1 MANINNY
8 NHQFSLNNICD
19 VFWPYLNGK
28 IKKFGIEA
36 DILTNYPTDR
46 LELVVSYNGEA
57 NISILI
63 SRFELE
69 NNSIGQWTYLIH
81 DRINKAI
88 TKIMPPS
95 NNAFVTEY
103 EEIMQAQDII
113 DKIQT

>member
-8 NHQFSLNNICD
+8 NHQFPLNNIRD

-36 DILTNYPTDR
+36 DILINYPTDR

-57 NISILI
+57 NISILT

-69 NNSIGQWTYLIH
+69 NNSIGQWTDLIH
-81 DRINKAI
+81 DRIGDAI
-88 TKIMPPS
+88 TTILPQP
-95 NNAFVTEY
+95 NNVFVVEY
-103 EEIMQAQDII
+103 EEIMLAQDLIN
-113 DKIQT
+113 KI